1 MFDTYPPYDRNM
13 WVLTQ
18 VVPPLLDVGC
28 GQNGWIFSDTPFGEQ
43 TTYLDIDTRRM
54 QNFITGDLHALPFRD
69 EAFSTVAIN
78 ELLEHVRSAR
88 LVLGE
93 AVRVASLR
101 VVFTVPCEHLWPPEL
116 KPHVPLETRLTE
128 G

>member
-1 MFDTYPPYDRNM
+1 MFDTYLPYDRKM

-28 GQNGWIFSDTPFGEQ
+28 GPNEWIFSDTPFSEQ
-43 TTYLDIDTRRM
+43 TTYLDIDTRKTR
-54 QNFITGDLHALPFRD
+54 NFITGDAHALPFRD
-69 EAFSTVAIN
+69 EAFSTVAIT
-78 ELLEHVRSAR
+78 ELPEHVRSAR
-88 LVLGE
+88 LVLSQ

-116 KPHVPLETRLTE
+116 KPHVPLETRLT
-128 G
+128 GG